1 LIFGKKYLK
10 KKGGKNEG
18 KKERRKRNEEHYKQ
32 QQFHRLTL
40 RLKQRKI
47 KITKETTPHHTTPT
61 NATATF
67 PPVFAIKL
75 WAATNHIYF
84 NLLSGGQTDTEEQ
97 QARSNSTS
105 DFASPTT

>member
-47 KITKETTPHHTTPT
+47 KITKETTPHQPT
-61 NATATF
+61 QLRLS
-67 PPVFAIKL
+67 PPSLPLNFGL
-75 WAATNHIYF
+75 R
-84 NLLSGGQTDTEEQ
+84 QTIFILTY
-97 QARSNSTS
+97 
-105 DFASPTT
+105 